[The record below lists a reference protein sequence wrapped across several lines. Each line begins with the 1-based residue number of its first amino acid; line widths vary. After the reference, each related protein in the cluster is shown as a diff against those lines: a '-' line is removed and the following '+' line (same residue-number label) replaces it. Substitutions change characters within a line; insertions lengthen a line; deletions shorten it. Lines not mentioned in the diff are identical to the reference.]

1 MYFYNS
7 MISNLNNNISPRSTN
22 VVFFS
27 LTNEIMINQ
36 KYLKKALHV
45 YMIIVI

>member
-1 MYFYNS
+1 MYFNS
-7 MISNLNNNISPRSTN
+7 MISNLNNNNSPRSTN

-36 KYLKKALHV
+36 EYLTKALHV
-45 YMIIVI
+45 